1 MYPSPII
8 TTLQQAQ
15 PAQRKPILNAYIRE
29 LLANFI
35 GMDSA
40 EDITPNQ
47 SFIELGTDSLQAVG
61 FKSRLESNLVC
72 SLRTTLL
79 FDHPRMDLLVDYLI
93 DEVLPLEPMSHEET
107 PDAALAAPP
116 CIGSDSLSVGR
127 IQPVAIVGL
136 AGLFP
141 GADNAELLWEKVM
154 AGECLQPDPYVPAV
168 AFGYGRIDESSPPE
182 DIGTND
188 LADRQLQLLSQLI
201 AQLQNEYEITGRML
215 SETMTGVFIAAQSF
229 VDRLGCCDNGG
240 QPYRVPIANQLSFQ
254 FDLKGPSEVINT
266 FCTSVHVALHRAVQS
281 IRSGECEQAIVGA
294 VNLIDADE
302 FASMA
307 MHGLYDQL
315 LSSRNRTRSFSEE
328 ADGFVRSEGAGVI
341 IIKPLQQ
348 ALADGNRI
356 LAIIKGSAVHHGGRG
371 YSLEAPNVQGLRHA
385 ITASIAQAGVGTDTI
400 DYVEA
405 HGIGNTLADALE
417 LTAISDAYQL
427 LSVNPGKNWFV
438 SSIKPSIGHPEV
450 ASGMASLIKAVKAL
464 EHQAIPGIAG
474 LGELNRELPADHALV
489 LQSQSTHW
497 QNGSAPRRVALNSYA
512 IGGVNAH
519 IVLEEYCGQQAADA
533 GAAFTQP
540 SASAANAHAMQA
552 AALNDDTEAA
562 LASLVAEVFGKELS
576 AIDRSLSP
584 VHYGF
589 DSIQVVQF
597 IKRLN
602 ERLGLNI
609 KVAQAMGAKNFGEFF
624 DMLARQTRSSDT
636 IAPEMPQTATSVP
649 TTPQPLS
656 ETQKGLWYIQETFPE
671 STGFNV
677 PLIFRLKAPADHD
690 CLRMALLAVLEE
702 RPLLRCR
709 FECQKDAAGEDIV
722 QRVGSAAD
730 NLIIE
735 HLTLPESE
743 QAAPFLRQLLQQPFN
758 LKTDPPLRLYTVECP
773 ADQRYYVFFVIH
785 HIVIDGFSGMLFANE
800 LWGKYQI
807 LAAGGQPAVQAPDT
821 AFFDFIAWERAYLS
835 CARAEDDLV
844 WWKNRLVGVPAT
856 IAMPYDTLPQ
866 PDLPD
871 LGLGCETLTL
881 NSATLSALK
890 YLGSM
895 LNQNLSALL
904 LGVFNILIHRLS
916 AEDDIAVNMPV
927 AGRPLQRHENTI
939 GCYINLMIVRN
950 QVRPDDTFLQL
961 VKQIGANLAEAL
973 DHANYPFIRLM
984 RELRLTLLN
993 PSEVPFSV
1001 SFTYQNIFDGILGAE
1016 ERLGDVE
1023 LSYDVYQETMDSYM
1037 LEVYDFRDK
1046 VELHLKYQRNLFE
1059 AATIRRHLDYLE
1071 TLIAAIVEDPGKR
1084 IDEYDCLPEQEIS
1097 LLLDGFNDTAEEF
1110 SKEHCIHELFEAR
1123 AAQAPDSTALI
1134 FAGREMSYGA
1144 LAERSR
1150 RLAIYLQTQ
1159 GMGPDRLVAV
1169 CMDRSADMIVAV
1181 LGVLGAG
1188 AAYLPIDPHN
1198 GEDRIRYMLTDGGV
1212 SLLLTQSHLQ
1222 PRLSGLLADCGCR
1235 TVAVDD
1241 PAWTDQ
1247 VSRNTELRRE
1257 VGPQHPAYVIY
1268 TSGSTGNP
1276 KGVVIAHRSLV
1287 NLCHAM
1293 TVKYGITEQD
1303 RILQF
1308 ASLSFDMSVEEIFP
1322 YLLTGAGV
1330 MIRQDADIEVD
1341 NFYRVVVDNG
1351 VTILNLPPQFYGVIA
1366 ALEPERQQQLFSQLR
1381 LISFGGEA
1389 LPEATLQAVQDRG
1402 VRIFN
1407 AYGPTEY
1414 TVNAAIAELGAGQR
1428 LTIGKPIANTR
1439 LYVLGKYLELL
1450 PIGVAGE
1457 LHIAGEGLALGY
1469 LNNPELTAEKF
1480 IDNPY
1485 APGKLYKTGD
1495 LARWLPDGTVAY
1507 VGRTDHQVKIRGF
1520 RVELGEIEN
1529 VLTSLPGVKS
1539 AAAIVARPRTGGER
1553 LVAYYTTD
1561 LEGID
1566 ADGLREQLRR
1576 RLPDYMVPAA
1586 FVRLDTLPLT
1596 ANGKIDRKQLEQAP
1610 VEFDAGEHYAAPQTP
1625 VERQLAGIWEDVLG
1639 LARVGLNDNF
1649 FELGGHSLL
1658 SIQLANKINQQ
1669 LPYSRIGIADII
1681 QCPTVRELADRIG
1694 NADSKPAGSPY
1705 VVTLRDSIPTFIIP
1719 GMPGLS
1725 DGYHQLAARIGD
1737 CGPVYGLQMKG
1748 YAGSAPAA
1756 SVEEM
1761 AAHNIEQIRDIKPR
1775 GAIRLY
1781 AHSYGGTV
1789 VYEMLKQLQDSG
1801 IQVEDVVLIDSGVA
1815 SWPKQMDKLSV
1826 IAFCRMIL
1834 ENAGIDPSG
1843 QEAFITAILED
1854 KPYPLWKTELAKLLH
1869 TAMGIAADYFLDLWH
1884 VVETSLAVD
1893 YRYPHGKLPH
1903 RPTLI
1908 IAEESERWLEPDCW
1922 NAYYDEVRIIHAGGG
1937 HYSVVAEPYC
1947 SKWLKELK
1955 PGCRLGPDSME
1966 GHYYG
1971 A

>member
-1 MYPSPII
+1 M
-8 TTLQQAQ
+8 
-15 PAQRKPILNAYIRE
+15 NAYIRE

-35 GMDSA
+35 GMDSP
-40 EDITPNQ
+40 EDITPDQN
-47 SFIELGTDSLQAVG
+47 FIELGTDSLQAVE
-61 FKSRLESNLVC
+61 FKARLESNLSC

-93 DEVLPLEPMSHEET
+93 DDILPLNTAPSEQTEAVAAIT
-107 PDAALAAPP
+107 PPP
-116 CIGSDSLSVGR
+116 ISSDPLSSAR
-127 IQPVAIVGL
+127 TQPIAIIGL

-141 GADNAELLWEKVM
+141 GADDAESLWEKAL
-154 AGECLQPDPYVPAV
+154 AGECLQLDPCAPAV
-168 AFGYGRIDESSPPE
+168 AFGYGSIGESAPSQDT
-182 DIGTND
+182 DI
-188 LADRQLQLLSQLI
+188 ADRQLQLLSFLL
-201 AQLQNEYEITGRML
+201 AQVQNDYQITGRML
-215 SETMTGVFIAAQSF
+215 STDTTGVFIAAQSF
-229 VDRLGCCDNGG
+229 VDRLGCRDDGS
-240 QPYRVPIANQLSFQ
+240 QPYRVPIANQISFQ

-281 IRSGECEQAIVGA
+281 IRSGECGQAIVGA

-315 LSSRNRTRSFSEE
+315 LSSRNRTRSFCEE
-328 ADGFVRSEGAGVI
+328 ADGFVRSEGAGVV
-341 IIKPLQQ
+341 IIKPLAQ

-356 LAIIKGSAVHHGGRG
+356 LALIKSSAVHHGGRG
-371 YSLEAPNVQGLRHA
+371 YSLEAPNVQGLKHA
-385 ITASIAQAGVGTDTI
+385 ITTSIAQAGVSTDTI

-417 LTAISDAYQL
+417 LTAISDAYRL
-427 LSVNPGKNWFV
+427 LSANPDKTWFV
-438 SSIKPSIGHPEV
+438 GSIKPSIGHPEV

-474 LGELNRELPADHALV
+474 LGEINRELPSDHALI
-489 LQSQSTHW
+489 LQDSATHW
-497 QNGSAPRRVALNSYA
+497 QNDAGPRRVALNSYA

-519 IVLEEYCGQQAADA
+519 IVLEEYCEQAAVDS
-533 GAAFTQP
+533 GATLTQP
-540 SASAANAHAMQA
+540 FGDAISAQPAQA
-552 AALNDDTEAA
+552 AGLTGDVEAA
-562 LASLVAEVFGKELS
+562 LASVVAEVFGRDLPE
-576 AIDRSLSP
+576 IDRSLSP

-624 DMLARQTRSSDT
+624 DMLARQTRNTDNV
-636 IAPEMPQTATSVP
+636 APETPRTAASVLAA
-649 TTPQPLS
+649 PQPLS

-671 STGFNV
+671 STDFNV
-677 PLIFRLKAPADHD
+677 PLIFRLKAPADPA
-690 CLRMALLAVLEE
+690 CLRLALLAVLEE

-709 FECQKDAAGEDIV
+709 YQSSGEDVV
-722 QRVGSAAD
+722 QMAGSAAD
-730 NLIIE
+730 NLVIE
-735 HLTLPESE
+735 HLALPEN
-743 QAAPFLRQLLQQPFN
+743 QQTAPFLRQLLRQPFN
-758 LKTDPPLRLYTVECP
+758 LETDPPLRLYTVECP
-773 ADQRYYVFFVIH
+773 ADQRYYVFFAIH

-800 LWGKYQI
+800 FWDKYHV
-807 LAAGGQPAVQAPDT
+807 LAAGGKPAAQAPDT
-821 AFFDFIAWERAYLS
+821 AFFHFIAWERAYLN
-835 CARAEDDLV
+835 CARAQDDLA
-844 WWKNRLVGVPAT
+844 WWKNRLAGVPAT
-856 IAMPYDTLPQ
+856 IALPYDTLPQ
-866 PDLPD
+866 PGLPD
-871 LGLGCETLTL
+871 LGMGCETLTL
-881 NSATLSALK
+881 NSAMLGALK

-916 AEDDIAVNMPV
+916 AEDDIALNMPV
-927 AGRPLQRHENTI
+927 AGRPMQRHENTI
-939 GCYINLMIVRN
+939 GCYINLMIVRTRI
-950 QVRPDDTFLQL
+950 RPDDTFLQL
-961 VKQIGANLAEAL
+961 VKQIGANLAEGL
-973 DHANYPFIRLM
+973 DHAHYPFARIM
-984 RELRLTLLN
+984 PELGLTLLN

-1001 SFTYQNIFDGILGAE
+1001 SFTYQNIFDGILGTH
-1016 ERLGDVE
+1016 ERLGGVE
-1023 LSYDVYQETMDSYM
+1023 LCYDVYQETMDSYM
-1037 LEVYDFRDK
+1037 LEVYDFRDT

-1059 AATIRRHLDYLE
+1059 ADTIRRHLGYLE
-1071 TLIAAIVEDPGKR
+1071 TLIAAIAEDPGRR
-1084 IDEYDCLPEQEIS
+1084 IDEYDCLPEQELN
-1097 LLLDGFNDTAEEF
+1097 LLLDGFNDTASEF
-1110 SKEHCIHELFEAR
+1110 PSQHCVHELFEAQ
-1123 AAQAPDSTALI
+1123 AARTQDNTALI
-1134 FAGREMSYGA
+1134 FAGRQIAYGA
-1144 LAERSR
+1144 LLERSR
-1150 RLAIYLQTQ
+1150 RLAIYLQAQ
-1159 GMGPDRLVAV
+1159 GIGPDRLVAV
-1169 CMDRSADMIVAV
+1169 CMHRSADMIVAV
-1181 LGVLGAG
+1181 LGVLRAG

-1198 GEDRIRYMLTDGGV
+1198 GEDRIRYMLTDGCV

-1222 PRLSGLLADCGCR
+1222 PHLSGILADCGCR
-1235 TVAVDD
+1235 ALAVDD

-1247 VSRNTELRRE
+1247 IPRNIELRRE
-1257 VGPQHPAYVIY
+1257 VGPQDPAYVIY

-1293 TVKYGITEQD
+1293 TVKYGITDQD

-1322 YLLTGAGV
+1322 YLLAGAGIV
-1330 MIRQDADIEVD
+1330 IRQDADIEVD

-1402 VRIFN
+1402 VRLFN

-1439 LYVLGKYLELL
+1439 LYVLGKHLDLL

-1495 LARWLPDGTVAY
+1495 LARWLPDGTLAY

-1529 VLTSLPGVKS
+1529 ALTELPGVKS
-1539 AAAIVARPRTGGER
+1539 AAAVIARPRSGDGR
-1553 LVAYYTTD
+1553 LVVYYTAD
-1561 LEGID
+1561 AAAIG

-1576 RLPDYMVPAA
+1576 RLPDYMLPAG
-1586 FVRLDTLPLT
+1586 FFRLEALPLT
-1596 ANGKIDRKQLEQAP
+1596 SNGKIDRKQLEQTP

-1625 VERQLAGIWEDVLG
+1625 VERELARIWEDVLG

-1669 LPYSRIGIADII
+1669 LPSSQIGVADII

-1694 NADSKPAGSPY
+1694 DAGEKPAGSPC
-1705 VVTLRDSIPTFIIP
+1705 VARLRDGIPTFIIP

-1725 DGYHQLAARIGD
+1725 DGYHQLAAQIGD
-1737 CGPVYGLQMKG
+1737 SGPVYGLQMKG
-1748 YAGSAPAA
+1748 YAGSAPAG
-1756 SVEEM
+1756 SMEEM
-1761 AAHNIEQIRDIKPR
+1761 AAHNIALIRDIKPR

-1789 VYEMLKQLQDSG
+1789 VYEMLRQLQDTG
-1801 IQVEDVVLIDSGVA
+1801 IQVESVVLIDSGIA

-1826 IAFCRMIL
+1826 IGFCRMIL

-1843 QEAFITAILED
+1843 QEASITAILENQ
-1854 KPYPLWKTELAKLLH
+1854 PYPAWKTGLARLLH
-1869 TAMGIAADYFLDLWH
+1869 TAMGIAPDYFLDLWH

-1893 YRYPHGKLPH
+1893 YRYPHGKLPY

-1908 IAEESERWLEPDCW
+1908 IAEESGSWLRPGCW
-1922 NAYYDEVRIIHAGGG
+1922 DDYYDDVRVVHAGGG
-1937 HYSVVAEPYC
+1937 HFSVVAEPYC
-1947 SKWLKELK
+1947 SQWLKELK
-1955 PGCRLGPDSME
+1955 LGHCSSPELPE

>member
-1 MYPSPII
+1 MYASSTII
-8 TTLQQAQ
+8 NTLQHAQ
-15 PAQRKPILNAYIRE
+15 TAQRKPILNAYIRE

-35 GMDSA
+35 GMDSP
-40 EDITPNQ
+40 EDITPDQN
-47 SFIELGTDSLQAVG
+47 FIDLGTDSLQAVG
-61 FKSRLESNLVC
+61 FKSTLETNLAC

-93 DEVLPLEPMSHEET
+93 DEVLPLNPAPPEETPEAT
-107 PDAALAAPP
+107 PDAAAVTPPREEGGALSAPA
-116 CIGSDSLSVGR
+116 
-127 IQPVAIVGL
+127 QPIAIVGL

-141 GADNAELLWEKVM
+141 GVDDAESLWEKAL
-154 AGECLQPDPYVPAV
+154 AGDCLQPDPCAPAV
-168 AFGYGRIDESSPPE
+168 AFGYGRLGESGQGDTP
-182 DIGTND
+182 D
-188 LADRQLQLLSQLI
+188 LADRQLQLLNGLL
-201 AQLQNEYEITGRML
+201 AQAQNDYEIAGPML
-215 SETMTGVFIAAQSF
+215 SEPMTGVFIAAQSF
-229 VDRLGCCDNGG
+229 VDRLGCSDNGG

-281 IRSGECEQAIVGA
+281 IRAGECEQAVVGA
-294 VNLIDADE
+294 VNLIDGDE

-315 LSSRNRTRSFSEE
+315 LSSRNRTRSFGEE

-341 IIKPLQQ
+341 IIKPLAQ

-356 LAIIKGSAVHHGGRG
+356 LALVKGSAVHHGGRG

-385 ITASIAQAGVGTDTI
+385 IAASLAQAGVSTDTI

-417 LTAISDAYQL
+417 LTAISDAYRQL
-427 LSVNPGKNWFV
+427 SADAGKTWFV

-464 EHQAIPGIAG
+464 EHRAIPGIAG
-474 LGELNRELPADHALV
+474 LGELNRELPADHALI
-489 LQSQSTHW
+489 LQNQATAW
-497 QNGSAPRRVALNSYA
+497 QNGAGPRRAALNSYA

-519 IVLEEYCGQQAADA
+519 IVLEEYCGQAAADA
-533 GAAFTQP
+533 GAVFSQP
-540 SASAANAHAMQA
+540 SGQA
-552 AALNDDTEAA
+552 ATAQATQAALTDDAEAA
-562 LASLVAEVFGKELS
+562 LASVTAEVFGKELS

-624 DMLARQTRSSDT
+624 ALLAQQARSADKV
-636 IAPEMPQTATSVP
+636 APEPAQTAASALAA
-649 TTPQPLS
+649 PQPLS

-677 PLIFRLKAPADHD
+677 PLIFRLQARADRD
-690 CLRMALLAVLEE
+690 CLRQALLAVLEE

-709 FECQKDAAGEDIV
+709 YTKDAAGEDIA
-722 QRVGSAAD
+722 QMAGSAAD
-730 NLIIE
+730 NLAIE
-735 HLTLPESE
+735 HLALPESE
-743 QAAPFLRQLLQQPFN
+743 PTAPFLRRLLQRPFN

-773 ADQRYYVFFVIH
+773 ADRRFYVFFVIH
-785 HIVIDGFSGMLFANE
+785 HIVIDGFSGMLLANE
-800 LWGKYQI
+800 FWDKYQV
-807 LAAGGQPAVQAPDT
+807 LAAGGQPAAQAPDT
-821 AFFDFIAWERAYLS
+821 AFFDFIAWERAYLN
-835 CARAEDDLV
+835 CARADEDLA
-844 WWKNRLVGVPAT
+844 WWKDYLDEVPAT
-856 IAMPYDTLPQ
+856 IALPYDTLPQ
-866 PDLPD
+866 PGLPD
-871 LGLGCETLTL
+871 LGMGCETLTL

-927 AGRPLQRHENTI
+927 AGRPLQRHENTV
-939 GCYINLMIVRN
+939 GCYINLMIVRS
-950 QVRPDDTFLQL
+950 QLRPDGTFLQL
-961 VKQIGANLAEAL
+961 VKQTGANLAEAL
-973 DHANYPFIRLM
+973 DHAHYPFIRLM
-984 RELRLTLLN
+984 RELKLTLLN

-1001 SFTYQNIFDGILGAE
+1001 SFTYQNIFDGVLGAD
-1016 ERLGDVE
+1016 ERLGGAE
-1023 LSYDVYQETMDSYM
+1023 LCYDVYQETMDSYM
-1037 LEVYDFRDK
+1037 LEVYDFRNK

-1059 AATIRRHLDYLE
+1059 ADTIRRHLGYLE
-1071 TLIAAIVEDPGKR
+1071 TLLGDILEDPGKR
-1084 IDEYDCLPEQEIS
+1084 IDEYDCLPAQEVS
-1097 LLLDGFNDTAEEF
+1097 LLLDGFNDTASEF
-1110 SKEHCIHELFEAR
+1110 PNQHCAHELFEAR
-1123 AAQAPDSTALI
+1123 AAQTPDSTALI
-1134 FAGREMSYGA
+1134 FAGRAMSYGA
-1144 LAERSR
+1144 LLERSR
-1150 RLAIYLQTQ
+1150 RLAIYLQAQ
-1159 GMGPDRLVAV
+1159 GQGPDQLVAV

-1181 LGVLGAG
+1181 LGVLASG

-1198 GEDRIRYMLTDGGV
+1198 GEDRIRYMLSDGGV

-1222 PRLSGLLADCGCR
+1222 PRLSGLSADCR
-1235 TVAVDD
+1235 TLAVDD
-1241 PAWTDQ
+1241 PVWTDQ
-1247 VSRNTELRRE
+1247 VPHNTELRRE

-1276 KGVVIAHRSLV
+1276 KGVAIAHRSLV
-1287 NLCHAM
+1287 NLCQAM
-1293 TVKYGITEQD
+1293 TMQYGITEQD

-1322 YLLTGAGV
+1322 YLLAGAGIV
-1330 MIRQDADIEVD
+1330 IRQDADIEVD

-1351 VTILNLPPQFYGVIA
+1351 VTILNLPPQFHSVIA
-1366 ALEPERQQQLFSQLR
+1366 ALEPERQARLFGQLR

-1389 LPEATLQAVQDRG
+1389 LPETTLQAVQDRG

-1414 TVNAAIAELGAGQR
+1414 TVNAAIAELDAGQR

-1439 LYVLGKYLELL
+1439 LYVLGQYLELL

-1469 LNNPELTAEKF
+1469 LNNPALTAEKF

-1495 LARWLPDGTVAY
+1495 LARWLPDGTLAY

-1529 VLTSLPGVKS
+1529 ALAALPGVTGV
-1539 AAAIVARPRTGGER
+1539 AAIVAKSHGGER
-1553 LVAYYTTD
+1553 LAAYYTAD
-1561 LEGID
+1561 AEGID

-1586 FVRLDTLPLT
+1586 FIHLDSLPLT
-1596 ANGKIDRKQLEQAP
+1596 ANGKIDRKRLEQTP
-1610 VEFDAGEHYAAPQTP
+1610 VEFDAGEHYVAPQTP

-1669 LPYSRIGIADII
+1669 LPSAQIGIADII
-1681 QCPTVRELADRIG
+1681 QCPTVRELAERIG
-1694 NADSKPAGSPY
+1694 DAGEKPAGSPY
-1705 VVTLRDSIPTFIIP
+1705 VARLRDSVPTFIIP

-1737 CGPVYGLQMKG
+1737 GGPVYGLQMKG

-1756 SVEEM
+1756 SVEVM
-1761 AAHNIEQIRDIKPR
+1761 AAHNIEQIRGIKAR

-1789 VYEMLKQLQDSG
+1789 LYEMLKQMQDSG
-1801 IQVEDVVLIDSGVA
+1801 IEVEDVVLIDSGVA
-1815 SWPKQMDKLSV
+1815 NWPKRMDKRSV
-1826 IAFCRMIL
+1826 IAFCTMIL
-1834 ENAGIDPSG
+1834 ENAGIDPAG
-1843 QEAFITAILED
+1843 QEAAIVGILED
-1854 KPYPLWKTELAKLLH
+1854 NPYPAWKTGLAEQLH
-1869 TAMGIAADYFLDLWH
+1869 AAMGIDPGYFLDLWQ

-1893 YRYPHGKLPH
+1893 YRYPHGRLPH
-1903 RPTLI
+1903 RATLV
-1908 IAEESERWLEPDCW
+1908 IAEESRGWLEPGCW
-1922 NAYYDEVRIIHAGGG
+1922 DEYYDEVRVVHAGGG

-1947 SKWLKELK
+1947 GQWLKDLK
-1955 PGCRLGPDSME
+1955 PAHRSGPELPE

>member
-1 MYPSPII
+1 MYPSSII

-15 PAQRKPILNAYIRE
+15 PIQRKPILNAYIRE

-35 GMDSA
+35 GMDSP
-40 EDITPNQ
+40 EDITPDQN
-47 SFIELGTDSLQAVG
+47 FIELGTDSLQAVE
-61 FKSRLESNLVC
+61 FKARLESSLSC

-93 DEVLPLEPMSHEET
+93 EEVLPLNPAPSEQT
-107 PDAALAAPP
+107 AAVAAIIPP
-116 CIGSDSLSVGR
+116 PSAPLSALT
-127 IQPVAIVGL
+127 QPIAIIGL

-141 GADNAELLWEKVM
+141 GADDAESLWEKAL
-154 AGECLQPDPYVPAV
+154 AGECLQPDPCAPAV
-168 AFGYGRIDESSPPE
+168 AFGYGRIDESGAAE
-182 DIGTND
+182 DTGIND
-188 LADRQLQLLSQLI
+188 IADRQLQLLSFLL
-201 AQLQNEYEITGRML
+201 ARVQNDYQITGRML
-215 SETMTGVFIAAQSF
+215 STGTTGVFIAAQSF
-229 VDRLGCCDNGG
+229 VDRLGCRDNGG

-281 IRSGECEQAIVGA
+281 IRSGECGQAIVGA

-315 LSSRNRTRSFSEE
+315 LSGRNRTRSFCEE
-328 ADGFVRSEGAGVI
+328 ADGFVRSEGAGIV
-341 IIKPLQQ
+341 IIKPLAQ

-356 LAIIKGSAVHHGGRG
+356 LALIKSSAVHHGGRG
-371 YSLEAPNVQGLRHA
+371 YSLEAPNVQGLKHA
-385 ITASIAQAGVGTDTI
+385 IATSIAQAGVSTDTI

-417 LTAISDAYQL
+417 LTAISDAYRL
-427 LSVNPGKNWFV
+427 LSANPGKTWFV
-438 SSIKPSIGHPEV
+438 GSVKPSIGHPEV

-464 EHQAIPGIAG
+464 EHRAIPGIAG
-474 LGELNRELPADHALV
+474 LGEINRELPGDHALI
-489 LQSQSTHW
+489 LQDSAAHW
-497 QNGSAPRRVALNSYA
+497 QNGAGPRRAALNSYA

-519 IVLEEYCGQQAADA
+519 IVLEEYCEQAAADS
-533 GAAFTQP
+533 GAAFIQP
-540 SASAANAHAMQA
+540 SVDAISARSTQA
-552 AALNDDTEAA
+552 AGLSGDVEAA
-562 LASLVAEVFGKELS
+562 LASVVAEVFGRGLPE
-576 AIDRSLSP
+576 IDRSLSP

-602 ERLGLNI
+602 ERLGLNV
-609 KVAQAMGAKNFGEFF
+609 KVAQAMGAQNFGEFF
-624 DMLARQTRSSDT
+624 DMLARQTRSTDNV
-636 IAPEMPQTATSVP
+636 APETPQTAASVP
-649 TTPQPLS
+649 EAPQPLS
-656 ETQKGLWYIQETFPE
+656 ETQKGLWYIQETFPK
-671 STGFNV
+671 STDFNV
-677 PLIFRLKAPADHD
+677 PLIFRLNAPADHA

-709 FECQKDAAGEDIV
+709 YQSSGEDV
-722 QRVGSAAD
+722 FQMAGSAAD
-730 NLIIE
+730 NLVIE
-735 HLTLPESE
+735 HLALPEN
-743 QAAPFLRQLLQQPFN
+743 QQTAPFLRQLLRQPFN
-758 LKTDPPLRLYTVECP
+758 LETDPPLRLYTVECP

-800 LWGKYQI
+800 FWGKYHV
-807 LAAGGQPAVQAPDT
+807 LAAGGKPAAQAPDT
-821 AFFDFIAWERAYLS
+821 AFFDFIAWERAYLN
-835 CARAEDDLV
+835 CARAKDDLA
-844 WWKNRLVGVPAT
+844 WWKSRLAGVPAT
-856 IAMPYDTLPQ
+856 IALPYDTLPQ
-866 PDLPD
+866 PGLPD
-871 LGLGCETLTL
+871 LGMGCETLTL
-881 NSATLSALK
+881 NSAMLGALK

-904 LGVFNILIHRLS
+904 LGIFNVLIHRLS
-916 AEDDIAVNMPV
+916 AEDDIALNMPV
-927 AGRPLQRHENTI
+927 AGRPMQRHENTI
-939 GCYINLMIVRN
+939 GCYINLMIVRTRI
-950 QVRPDDTFLQL
+950 RPDDTFLQL
-961 VKQIGANLAEAL
+961 VKQIGANLAEGL
-973 DHANYPFIRLM
+973 DHAHYPFARIM
-984 RELRLTLLN
+984 PELGLTLLN

-1001 SFTYQNIFDGILGAE
+1001 SFTYQNIFDGILGAN
-1016 ERLGDVE
+1016 ERLGGVE
-1023 LSYDVYQETMDSYM
+1023 LCYDVYQETMDSYM
-1037 LEVYDFRDK
+1037 LEVYDFRDT

-1059 AATIRRHLDYLE
+1059 ADTIRRHLGYLE
-1071 TLIAAIVEDPGKR
+1071 TLIAAIAEDPGRR
-1084 IDEYDCLPEQEIS
+1084 IDEYDCLPEQELS
-1097 LLLDGFNDTAEEF
+1097 LLLDGFNDTASEF
-1110 SKEHCIHELFEAR
+1110 PSQHCVHELFEAQ
-1123 AAQAPDSTALI
+1123 AARTPDNTALI
-1134 FAGREMSYGA
+1134 FAGRQIAYGA
-1144 LAERSR
+1144 LLERSR
-1150 RLAIYLQTQ
+1150 RLAIYLQAQ
-1159 GMGPDRLVAV
+1159 GIGPDRLVAV
-1169 CMDRSADMIVAV
+1169 CMHRSADMIVAV
-1181 LGVLGAG
+1181 LGVLRAG

-1198 GEDRIRYMLTDGGV
+1198 GEDRIRYMLTDGCV

-1222 PRLSGLLADCGCR
+1222 PHLSGILADCGCR
-1235 TVAVDD
+1235 ALAVDD

-1247 VSRNTELRRE
+1247 IPRNIELRRE
-1257 VGPQHPAYVIY
+1257 AGPQDPAYVIY

-1293 TVKYGITEQD
+1293 TVKYGITGQD

-1322 YLLTGAGV
+1322 YLLAGAGIV
-1330 MIRQDADIEVD
+1330 IRQDADIEVE

-1351 VTILNLPPQFYGVIA
+1351 VSILNLPPQFYGVIA

-1389 LPEATLQAVQDRG
+1389 LPETTLQAVRDRG
-1402 VRIFN
+1402 VRLFN

-1439 LYVLGKYLELL
+1439 LYVLGKHLDLL

-1469 LNNPELTAEKF
+1469 LNNPELTDEKF

-1495 LARWLPDGTVAY
+1495 LARWLPDGTLAY

-1529 VLTSLPGVKS
+1529 ALTELPGVKS
-1539 AAAIVARPRTGGER
+1539 AAAVIARPRSGDGR
-1553 LVAYYTTD
+1553 LVVYYTAD
-1561 LEGID
+1561 AAAID

-1576 RLPDYMVPAA
+1576 RLPDYMLPAG
-1586 FVRLDTLPLT
+1586 FFRLEALPLT
-1596 ANGKIDRKQLEQAP
+1596 SNGKIDRKQLEQTP

-1625 VERQLAGIWEDVLG
+1625 VERELARIWEDVLG

-1669 LPYSRIGIADII
+1669 LPSSRIGVADII

-1694 NADSKPAGSPY
+1694 DAGEKPAGSPC
-1705 VVTLRDSIPTFIIP
+1705 VARLRDGIPTFIIP

-1725 DGYHQLAARIGD
+1725 DGYHQLAAQIGD
-1737 CGPVYGLQMKG
+1737 SGPVYGLQMKG
-1748 YAGSAPAA
+1748 YAGSAPAG
-1756 SVEEM
+1756 SMEEM
-1761 AAHNIEQIRDIKPR
+1761 AAHNIALIRDIKPR

-1789 VYEMLKQLQDSG
+1789 VYEMLRQLQDTG
-1801 IQVEDVVLIDSGVA
+1801 IQVESVVLIDSGIA
-1815 SWPKQMDKLSV
+1815 CWPKQMDKQSV
-1826 IAFCRMIL
+1826 IGFCRMIL

-1843 QEAFITAILED
+1843 QEASITAILENQ
-1854 KPYPLWKTELAKLLH
+1854 PYPAWKTGLARLLH
-1869 TAMGIAADYFLDLWH
+1869 TAMGIAPDYFLDLWH

-1903 RPTLI
+1903 RATLI
-1908 IAEESERWLEPDCW
+1908 IAEESGSWLKPDCW
-1922 NAYYDEVRIIHAGGG
+1922 DDYYDDVRVVHAGGG
-1937 HYSVVAEPYC
+1937 HFSVVAEPYC
-1947 SKWLKELK
+1947 SQWLKELK
-1955 PGCRLGPDSME
+1955 LGHRFGPELPE